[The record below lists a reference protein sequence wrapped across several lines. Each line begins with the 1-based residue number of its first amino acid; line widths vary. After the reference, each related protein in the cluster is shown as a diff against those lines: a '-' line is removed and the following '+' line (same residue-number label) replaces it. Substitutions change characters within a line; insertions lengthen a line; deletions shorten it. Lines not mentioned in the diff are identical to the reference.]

1 MNMKFNFNFKILAG
15 RPGSVN
21 GSRVLRA
28 TLVPF
33 AVLAGATAT
42 PLSVAASAAPESG
55 GGITRS
61 AREARLVMGTLAEVV
76 VEGVAETNPALDA
89 AFAAL
94 DDVDRRMSLWKP
106 SELSALNERGAGELS
121 PPLFAVL
128 DRSLEIARAS
138 HGAFD
143 PTVEPLVRA
152 AGGMGGPR
160 RALDAAERRR
170 LLARVGWSRI
180 RLDASRRTI
189 DLAGTSVDLGGIAK
203 GYAVDEALAA
213 LRALGA
219 RAAVV
224 DLGRSSVGS
233 FGRPLVLDIAD
244 PERTDA
250 PAWGTFALEDASVG
264 SSGGDQH
271 KDHILDPRTGR
282 AAHRVLGTTLV
293 APSAID
299 ADGLSTA
306 VYVLGADEGLAL
318 LEARG
323 LAGFVLVREKGR
335 PVIHTTRGFATAHD
349 LRAAAGV
356 GVRP

>member
-1 MNMKFNFNFKILAG
+1 MNMKFNFNFKIVVG
-15 RPGSVN
+15 RPQGVN
-21 GSRVLRA
+21 GSCVLRG
-28 TLVPF
+28 TLIALVI
-33 AVLAGATAT
+33 AAAA
-42 PLSVAASAAPESG
+42 PLAASGPG
-55 GGITRS
+55 GDIAHS
-61 AREARLVMGTLAEVV
+61 AREARLVMGTVAEVV
-76 VEGVAETNPALDA
+76 VEGVPETNAALDA

-106 SELSALNERGAGELS
+106 SELSALNARGAGELS
-121 PPLFAVL
+121 PPLFTVL

-138 HGAFD
+138 QGAFD

-213 LRALGA
+213 LRAQGA
-219 RAAVV
+219 RAAMV
-224 DLGRSSVGS
+224 DLGRSSVGT

-244 PERTDA
+244 PERKDG
-250 PAWGTFALEDASVG
+250 PPWGTFVLEDASVG
-264 SSGGDQH
+264 SSGGDQK

-282 AAHRVLGTTLV
+282 PA
-293 APSAID
+293 
-299 ADGLSTA
+299 
-306 VYVLGADEGLAL
+306 
-318 LEARG
+318 
-323 LAGFVLVREKGR
+323 
-335 PVIHTTRGFATAHD
+335 
-349 LRAAAGV
+349 
-356 GVRP
+356 